1 MAPPVEPV
9 TAKEPSALY
18 ARDRYWLHLL
28 LFVATLGCATYAGGE
43 LAGRWILYTQAE
55 GWLVYVFD
63 GLRYAVSLLFF
74 LTVHE
79 FGHYFA
85 AKHHNVGVTLPYYIP
100 SPLFFVPMNIGTF
113 GAVIRIRDQVPSSTK
128 LFDIGIA
135 GPIAGFV
142 ASLIVLGLGIAWMPD
157 LSYYLDLP
165 GHNELKEL
173 IYRGLPLPE
182 RSPTPGPTIYVGQT
196 PLFWLLGLAF
206 PNLPPLYE
214 IYHFPVLFA
223 GWLGLFFTALNLLP
237 VGQLDGGHILYA
249 LVGRK
254 WHGRLARGFVLL
266 LLISASIGFVVEMG
280 PLLQSYMRHGTLV
293 TWILLATIL
302 FFFLNRLFNSD
313 MSMIGISLIS
323 IVSLV
328 VLAARAGSSVTQYG
342 YSGWFFWCILIVL
355 FIKVDHPP
363 VLYHEPLTRGR
374 RWLGI
379 ASFIIFA
386 LCFSVRPIYMGL

>member
-1 MAPPVEPV
+1 
-9 TAKEPSALY
+9 
-18 ARDRYWLHLL
+18 LL
-28 LFVATLGCATYAGGE
+28 LFAATLASATYAGGE
-43 LAGRWILYTQAE
+43 LVGRWPLYTQPD

-63 GLRYAVSLLFF
+63 GLRYAMSFLFF

-85 AKHHNVGVTLPYYIP
+85 AKYHGVGVTLPYYIP
-100 SPLFFVPMNIGTF
+100 SPFFFVPMNIGTF

-128 LFDIGIA
+128 LFDIGVA
-135 GPIAGFV
+135 GPIAGFA
-142 ASLIVLGLGIAWMPD
+142 ASLLVLGFGVATLPD
-157 LSYYLDLP
+157 FSYYLDLP
-165 GHNELKEL
+165 GHNELKDL

-182 RSPTPGPTIYVGQT
+182 HSPSGGPTIYVGQT
-196 PLFWLLGLAF
+196 GLFWLLGLLV
-206 PNLPPLYE
+206 PNLPPMYE
-214 IYHFPVLFA
+214 IYHFPILFA

-249 LVGRK
+249 LVGSQ
-254 WHGRLARGFVLL
+254 WHGRLARGFVVLL
-266 LLISASIGFVVEMG
+266 LLSASIGFAVEMG
-280 PLLQSYMRHGTLV
+280 PVLQSYMRYGELTS
-293 TWILLATIL
+293 WLLLTTIL
-302 FFFLNRLFNSD
+302 FFFLNKVFSGNLKVV
-313 MSMIGISLIS
+313 GISLIS

-328 VLAARAGSSVTQYG
+328 VLAVRLGSSVTQYG

-363 VLYHEPLTRGR
+363 VLYQEPLTRGR

-386 LCFSVRPIYMGL
+386 LCFSVRPIYMGF